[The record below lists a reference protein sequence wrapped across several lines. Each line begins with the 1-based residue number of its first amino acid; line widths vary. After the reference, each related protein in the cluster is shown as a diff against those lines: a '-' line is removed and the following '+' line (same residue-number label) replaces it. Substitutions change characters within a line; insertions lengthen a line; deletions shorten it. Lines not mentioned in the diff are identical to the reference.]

1 MSNSRGPVF
10 VVGCPRSGTT
20 LLYHMLLSSGNFA
33 LFPLESRTFDILGR
47 RFPNL
52 LSPKRRAR
60 LVEYFIHTDNFTAAG
75 IERSVLESRTL
86 SECRNIADFLRIV
99 MEEMCR
105 KQGVS
110 RWAEKTPYHVLYITE
125 IKRLI
130 PDALIVHI
138 IRDGRDAALSMSAF
152 GLDNPYP
159 WECGGRRLAMA
170 VRWKWMVR
178 KGRSGG
184 REIGQDYYELHYED
198 LVEKPRETLVK
209 LGGFIG
215 QALDYDGILQAGVGS
230 VRQPETS
237 FPGQHSN
244 PVGRW
249 KVQCSPGELAIL
261 EGAVGDCLEE
271 LGYVLASEPAERRL
285 GLRGAA
291 SVTLNLAQLE
301 LKHCL
306 KSNTPLGRL
315 AGWTTGGTRIRRP
328 SEAV

>member
-1 MSNSRGPVF
+1 MSDSRGPVF

-20 LLYHMLLSSGNFA
+20 LLYHMLLSSGDFA
-33 LFPLESRTFDILGR
+33 LFPLESRTFDILGQ

-60 LVEYFIHTDNFTAAG
+60 LVEYFVHSKNFDAAG
-75 IERSVLESRTL
+75 VERSVLESRTR

-110 RWAEKTPYHVLYITE
+110 RWAEKTPYHVLYISE

-138 IRDGRDAALSMSAF
+138 IRDGRDTALSMSAF
-152 GLDNPYP
+152 GLDNPYL
-159 WECGGRRLAMA
+159 WECGGRLLAMA
-170 VRWKWMVR
+170 VRWKWMVQ
-178 KGRSGG
+178 KGRTAG
-184 REIGQDYYELHYED
+184 REIGRDYYELRYED
-198 LVEKPRETLVK
+198 LVEKPRETLDR
-209 LGGFIG
+209 LGGFIH
-215 QALDYDGILQAGVGS
+215 QELDYDRILQAGVGS
-230 VRQPETS
+230 VKQPESS
-237 FPGQHSN
+237 FPGQHSK

-249 KVQCSPGELAIL
+249 KVQCSPSELAAV

-271 LGYVLASEPAERRL
+271 LGYRLASHPAQRRL
-285 GLRGAA
+285 GLRRAVGA
-291 SVTLNLAQLE
+291 TLDLAQLE

-306 KSNTPLGRL
+306 KLNTPLGRL
-315 AGWTTGGTRIRRP
+315 AGWGTGGTRIGRP